1 MPDIK
6 PSMIKKRGFN
16 MAEYLKEFIDGE
28 DILAAETNANN
39 NYLLDQIRDSSS
51 VLNTKVNTLTSNVN
65 SEMATLRSDI
75 NSKITEANKN
85 IESLINTDYT
95 QKTAP
100 DYSKTTVINLGSGS
114 AVGFNGWMSVRAYTN
129 PNDQYFFVYINGTPV
144 FTIRGGS
151 NGGYPDDSTGKFMV
165 STNDI
170 ITYEGNAA
178 HTFYRIPFKGGN

>member
-1 MPDIK
+1 MAITEIKYGSIASSKELNDNFNVLNKDIQ
-6 PSMIKKRGFN
+6 
-16 MAEYLKEFIDGE
+16 D
-28 DILAAETNANN
+28 LATSLNTTNANIAMSMSTLN
-39 NYLLDQIRDSSS
+39 KNVANQISEVNES
-51 VLNTKVNTLTSNVN
+51 LANTKSELEEKVKTLD
-65 SEMATLRSDI
+65 EGISDL
-75 NSKITEANKN
+75 NAKN
-85 IESLINTDYT
+85 D
-95 QKTAP
+95 AP

-151 NGGYPDDSTGKFMV
+151 SSGFPDDSTSKFMV

-170 ITYEGNAA
+170 ITYEGNAT